1 MHYSVVKGVPM
12 NKSGSPF
19 MNDSGII
26 GVISI
31 PDEVID
37 NNSRPSSNIALG
49 DSEFYNIVK

>member
-1 MHYSVVKGVPM
+1 MHYSVVKDGPV

-19 MNDSGII
+19 INDSGII

-37 NNSRPSSNIALG
+37 NDSRPSSNIALG
-49 DSEFYNIVK
+49 DSEFYNHLK